1 MVSNV
6 SENISKLVQLFDLLL
21 KEGAI
26 SKKQAAA
33 TLKISVKKL
42 NQLLDT
48 VQFVQC
54 QPKIRV
60 KGGLALLE
68 TKPVSQKISPEAVE
82 ALRKM
87 RKKIL
92 SSNQRR

>member
-1 MVSNV
+1 M
-6 SENISKLVQLFDLLL
+6 SENTGKLVQLFDLLI

-33 TLKISVKKL
+33 SLRISVKEL
-42 NQLLDT
+42 NQLLDA

-68 TKPVSQKISPEAVE
+68 TKPASQKISSEAVE
-82 ALRKM
+82 ALKKM

-92 SSNQRR
+92 SDNQRP

>member
-1 MVSNV
+1 MG
-6 SENISKLVQLFDLLL
+6 KLVQLFDLLI
-21 KEGAI
+21 KEGTI
-26 SKKQAAA
+26 SKKQAAV
-33 TLKISVKKL
+33 TLEISFKDL
-42 NQLLDT
+42 NQLLDA

-68 TKPVSQKISPEAVE
+68 TKPVSQKINPEAVE
-82 ALRKM
+82 SLRKM

-92 SSNQRR
+92 SNNQLP

>member
-1 MVSNV
+1 MFNV
-6 SENISKLVQLFDLLL
+6 SGNICKLVQLFDLLV

-33 TLKISVKKL
+33 TLKISVKEL
-42 NQLLDT
+42 DQLLDA

-68 TKPVSQKISPEAVE
+68 TKPVNQKTSPEAVE

-87 RKKIL
+87 REKIL
-92 SSNQRR
+92 SNNQRR

>member
-1 MVSNV
+1 VSG
-6 SENISKLVQLFDLLL
+6 NIGKLVQLFDLLI
-21 KEGAI
+21 KEGTI

-33 TLKISVKKL
+33 TLGISVKEL
-42 NQLLDT
+42 DQLLDA

-68 TKPVSQKISPEAVE
+68 TKPVSQKINPEAVE
-82 ALRKM
+82 LLRKM
-87 RKKIL
+87 REKIL
-92 SSNQRR
+92 SNNQLP